1 MEANAKEPKNR
12 TAEEPKNRVARPLG
26 SLVLWLFDHSV
37 SWWLVVG
44 LVSFTAGCRSH
55 AWLRR
60 NSGDLPPI
68 AFSALPNP
76 AEAVAA
82 VNANTNK
89 VQSLQTQGATISIPG
104 APSIGAE
111 IAVER
116 PRRLRLR
123 ARTQLTGPE
132 LDLGSNDQLF
142 WLWAARM
149 PDSSVFFARHDQF
162 ATSRARQMLAVEPQ
176 WLIEALGLVEV
187 DPASV
192 IEGPHLDGNDRIKL
206 RTTLASAGG
215 QHTRLLILHHRYAWV
230 LEQHVY
236 DERGQL
242 IASARNSG
250 HEYHTIDGVS
260 LPKRIEVQVPQGM
273 LRLQLDVDRWAI
285 NQPTTEGAATFELPR
300 SQLSNYPFVDM
311 ADPSFVPPGGNVPVQ
326 PPPAPRAAQN
336 DLPRRIRGF
345 SGWR

>member
-1 MEANAKEPKNR
+1 
-12 TAEEPKNRVARPLG
+12 
-26 SLVLWLFDHSV
+26 LVLWSFGYFV
-37 SWWLVVG
+37 FVG
-44 LVSFTAGCRSH
+44 LLCGCRSH

-60 NSGDLPPI
+60 NGGDAPPI
-68 AFSALPNP
+68 AFSTLPGL

-82 VNANTNK
+82 VNANTQR

-111 IAVER
+111 LAVQR
-116 PRRLRLR
+116 PRSLRLK
-123 ARTQLTGPE
+123 AKTQLLGPE
-132 LDLGSNDQLF
+132 LDLGSNDELF

-162 ATSRARQMLAVEPQ
+162 ASSRAREMLAVEPA
-176 WLIEALGLVEV
+176 WLIEALGLVEI

-192 IEGPHLDGNDRIKL
+192 IEGPYAEGSDKIKL

-215 QHTRLLILHHRYAWV
+215 QCTRLLLLHNRYAWV

-236 DERGQL
+236 DERNQL

-250 HEYHTIDGVS
+250 HEYHAVDGVA
-260 LPKRIEVQVPQGM
+260 LPKHIELQVPQGF

-285 NQPTTEGAATFELPR
+285 NQPLIEGAATFELPR
-300 SQLSNYPFVDM
+300 SQLSSYPFVDM
-311 ADPSFVPPGGNVPVQ
+311 ADPRFVPPGGGAGAQSTVRPSTQ
-326 PPPAPRAAQN
+326 PRQAEV
-336 DLPRRIRGF
+336 PRRYRGF

>member
-1 MEANAKEPKNR
+1 LVANTRQLVILLLAA
-12 TAEEPKNRVARPLG
+12 TIISA
-26 SLVLWLFDHSV
+26 SL
-37 SWWLVVG
+37 
-44 LVSFTAGCRSH
+44 GCRSH
-55 AWLRR
+55 SWLRR
-60 NSGDLPPI
+60 GGDAPPI
-68 AFSALPNP
+68 AFSALPSP
-76 AEAVAA
+76 TEAVAA
-82 VNANTNK
+82 VNANTHR
-89 VQSLQTQGATISIPG
+89 VQTLQTQGATISIPG

-123 ARTQLTGPE
+123 ARTQLLGPE
-132 LDLGSNDQLF
+132 LDLGSNDELF

-149 PDSSVFFARHDQF
+149 ADSSVYFARHDQF
-162 ATSRARQMLAVEPQ
+162 TTSAARQMLAVEPA
-176 WLIEALGLVEV
+176 WLVEALGLVEI

-192 IEGPHLDGNDRIKL
+192 IEGPHAAGGERVQL

-215 QHTRLLILHHRYAWV
+215 QCTRLLVLHHRYAWV

-250 HEYHTIDGVS
+250 HEYHAVDGVS
-260 LPKRIEVQVPQGM
+260 LPRRIEVQVPQGL

-285 NQPTTEGAATFELPR
+285 NQPLAEGAATFELPR
-300 SQLSNYPFVDM
+300 SQLSTHPFVDL
-311 ADPSFVPPGGNVPVQ
+311 ADPRFVPPVSNASPQPV
-326 PPPAPRAAQN
+326 AMPRAANQ
-336 DLPRRIRGF
+336 LPDSPTRRMRGF